1 MLPANVLLEIGRQ
14 NGRVLATGSRVI
26 CNPPPTDTDEDWVV
40 QIGHPHRRIIFKQF
54 LLADGWEECVGEGY
68 TVNGEWAEL
77 DLDSEIPHTPA
88 EEETG
93 TEMGFF
99 AFRKGEYNIILIK
112 NHYSFRL
119 WATATALAKGFN
131 LTEKEQ
137 RVHLFRTILYGEEVY
152 TPPGVQLNVSY
163 ERESHEDMRAAGRL
177 FPLSVQMWQFSE
189 SNGTAVTGGAE

>member
-26 CNPPPTDTDEDWVV
+26 CSPPPTDTDEDWVV
-40 QIGHPHRRIIFKQF
+40 QISHPHRRIIFKQF

-68 TVNGEWAEL
+68 DECSEL
-77 DLDSEIPHTPA
+77 GLDIELPA
-88 EEETG
+88 GEETG

-189 SNGTAVTGGAE
+189 GDGTAVNVSTEEE

>member
-1 MLPANVLLEIGRQ
+1 MLPADILLEIGRH

-40 QIGHPHRRIIFKQF
+40 QISHPHRRIIFKQF

-68 TVNGEWAEL
+68 DECSEL
-77 DLDSEIPHTPA
+77 DTPA

-131 LTEKEQ
+131 LIDKQQ
-137 RVHLFRTILYGEEVY
+137 RVRLFRTILYGEEVY

-163 ERESHEDMRAAGRL
+163 ERESHEDMRAAGGL